1 VQYNKVGGKSY
12 KQHWFKYIDCFR
24 IQNFDQH
31 PQEVKDAWFVF
42 CEFMLVEV
50 VKDWKNDVTRSNS
63 LVSSVCSISDE
74 VFAMVIGQTN
84 LEKWIKKMFATKNTK
99 SKSSIA
105 AREGEQDVDAILD
118 SNQDDRDSGGDDAS
132 QDQVEERPNDKI
144 DKNKYYHLLKLHQI
158 LKQNL
163 ESYLSWDRGF
173 YDHISISLATP
184 PSKASS
190 TKTMRSIEA
199 HNDDE
204 EATGAKEDSTVVF
217 EPW

>member
-24 IQNFDQH
+24 IQNFDHH
-31 PQEVKDAWFVF
+31 PQEVKNAWFVF

-84 LEKWIKKMFATKNTK
+84 LEKWIKKMYTTKNTK

-105 AREGEQDVDAILD
+105 AREGGQDEDAVLD
-118 SNQDDRDSGGDDAS
+118 IFFGDDAS
-132 QDQVEERPNDKI
+132 QDQVEERPSDKI

-158 LKQNL
+158 MKQEYP

-173 YDHISISLATP
+173 QDHISVSLATP

-204 EATGAKEDSTVVF
+204 EDSPVVF
-217 EPW
+217 EKWY

>member
-84 LEKWIKKMFATKNTK
+84 LEKWIKKMYTTKNTK

-158 LKQNL
+158 MKQEYP

-173 YDHISISLATP
+173 QDHISVSLATP

-204 EATGAKEDSTVVF
+204 EDSPVVF
-217 EPW
+217 EKWY